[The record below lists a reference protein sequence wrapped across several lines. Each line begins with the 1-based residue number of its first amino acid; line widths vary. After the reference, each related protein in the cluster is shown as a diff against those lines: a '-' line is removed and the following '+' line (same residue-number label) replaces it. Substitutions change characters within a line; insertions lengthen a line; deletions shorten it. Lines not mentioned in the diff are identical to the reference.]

1 MLPKG
6 AILPEPGGFWS
17 RARMFDIVGAYDQ
30 IIAGVSTYPILK
42 KAFVPRRGAQPE
54 RILR

>member
-1 MLPKG
+1 
-6 AILPEPGGFWS
+6 
-17 RARMFDIVGAYDQ
+17 MFGIVGAYDQ

-54 RILR
+54 RISR